1 MPDPARMDLERYWD
15 GQRWTPRGR
24 GQSRGENR
32 AVSGWVVGLLIAL
45 AVTVPTT
52 GYMGALPTWIPWPAA
67 WVQSVPEGPEVA
79 YPVFGSDDLVLF
91 LARSMVAQES
101 SINVTF
107 VTALPTGGA
116 SRVQDAMS
124 EALTQNPHAFVDGY
138 VIEMTNGVTS
148 VTPHYLYDD
157 DEAERRRAETS
168 SAVATL
174 VVVSGAAMAEG
185 DAQKAALIHD
195 EIVRTA
201 TYDEE
206 ANLKIVAGSEL
217 ADIAASQ
224 EAYGILV
231 DHTAVCTGYAQAFLL
246 AADAVG
252 LRAVIV
258 TGEANSG
265 LTTGAHA
272 WDRVWV
278 SGAWRVV
285 DVTWD
290 DAGDD
295 VRAQATHGVRRDYF
309 LLNADDPKLNTR
321 EADLGWVL
329 DARAGDYE

>member
-1 MPDPARMDLERYWD
+1 
-15 GQRWTPRGR
+15 
-24 GQSRGENR
+24 
-32 AVSGWVVGLLIAL
+32 VSGWTIGTLIAL
-45 AVTVPTT
+45 AVTVPTA
-52 GYMGALPTWIPWPAA
+52 GYMGALPTWIPWPNA
-67 WVQSVPEGPEVA
+67 WVQGVPSGPDVA
-79 YPVFGSDDLVLF
+79 YPVFGSDDLVLY
-91 LARSMVAQES
+91 LARSLVAQES
-101 SINVTF
+101 SINVMF
-107 VTALPTGGA
+107 VTGRPMEGVA
-116 SRVQDAMS
+116 RVEDAMS
-124 EALTQNPHAFVDGY
+124 EALTQNPYVFVDGY
-138 VIEMTNGVTS
+138 VTETTNGVTF

-168 SAVATL
+168 SAVTTL
-174 VVVSGAAMAEG
+174 VVVSGAAMAGE

-195 EIVRTA
+195 EIVRTS

-206 ANLKIVAGSEL
+206 ANVKIVAGSGL
-217 ADIAASQ
+217 SDVAASQ

-231 DHTAVCTGYAQAFLL
+231 DHTAVCTGYAEAFLL

-258 TGEANSG
+258 TGEADSG
-265 LTTGAHA
+265 ITTGAHA

-295 VRAQATHGVRRDYF
+295 VSAKSTRGVRRDYF
-309 LLNADDPKLNTR
+309 LLNADDPNLDTR
-321 EADLGWVL
+321 EADLDWVF